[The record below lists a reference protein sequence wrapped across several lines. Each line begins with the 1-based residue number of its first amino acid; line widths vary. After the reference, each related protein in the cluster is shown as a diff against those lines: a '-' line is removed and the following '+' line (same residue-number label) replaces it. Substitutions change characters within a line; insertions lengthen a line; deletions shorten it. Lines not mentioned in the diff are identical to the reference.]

1 MSEQLVIGKG
11 QIGTAIM
18 QTLNLPGYDITDE
31 AMPEQSFD
39 VLHVAIPHTPDFV
52 HYVKGYEKIFEAKL
66 VIVYS
71 TVPIGTC
78 ESEGWVHSPV
88 EGKHPDL
95 AESMGLFCRWVG
107 SSDAAKRK
115 AACLIWSPYA
125 RFAVPVPSAD
135 YTEYLKLRSTARYGI
150 NLVFADYEAQVADE
164 IDMPRSL
171 LKWYDQDYNELYEDL
186 GVDWAKRYVL
196 DSPDGVIGGHCVV
209 PNAEILNEQYPNK
222 MLEKIIEMRG

>member
-1 MSEQLVIGKG
+1 MSDQLVIGKG

-39 VLHVAIPHTPDFV
+39 VLHIAIPHTPDFT
-52 HYVKGYEKIFEAKL
+52 HYVRGYEKIFEAKI

-78 ESEGWVHSPV
+78 EPNGWVHSPV

-95 AESMGLFCRWVG
+95 AESMGLFVRWIG
-107 SSDAAKRK
+107 TSDERK
-115 AACLIWSPYA
+115 AEAVKAIWSLYTDTINL
-125 RFAVPVPSAD
+125 PSAD

-164 IDMPRSL
+164 IGMPRSL
-171 LKWYDQDYNELYEDL
+171 LKWYDQDYNELYDKL
-186 GVDWAKRYVL
+186 GVEWAKRYVL